1 MSKPMRDAMPK
12 VSEFVDAC
20 RGVFGVL
27 SINNAIRDGIDGLP
41 TFYESEGGESI
52 GTPAPKAAFS
62 VSGDALCRVRWWREK
77 GEWDEQTDH
86 G

>member
-41 TFYESEGGESI
+41 TFYASEAGESI

-62 VSGDALCRVRWWREK
+62 VGGDALVQEPMVARK
-77 GEWDEQTDH
+77 GRA

>member
-1 MSKPMRDAMPK
+1 MSKPMRNAMPK

-20 RGVFGVL
+20 RAVFGVL

-41 TFYESEGGESI
+41 TFYASEAGESI

-62 VSGDALCRVRWWREK
+62 VSGDALVQGPMVARKGRV
-77 GEWDEQTDH
+77 G
-86 G
+86 

>member
-41 TFYESEGGESI
+41 TFYASEGGES
-52 GTPAPKAAFS
+52 PAPKAAFS
-62 VSGDALCRVRWWREK
+62 VSGDALVQGPMVERKGRV
-77 GEWDEQTDH
+77 G
-86 G
+86 

>member
-20 RGVFGVL
+20 RGVFGV
-27 SINNAIRDGIDGLP
+27 STINNAIRDGIDGLP
-41 TFYESEGGESI
+41 TFYASEAGESI

-62 VSGDALCRVRWWREK
+62 VSGDALVQEPMVARK
-77 GEWDEQTDH
+77 GRA

>member
-27 SINNAIRDGIDGLP
+27 SINNAIRDGIGGLP
-41 TFYESEGGESI
+41 TFYASEAGESI

-62 VSGDALCRVRWWREK
+62 VSGDALVQGPMVERK
-77 GEWDEQTDH
+77 GRA